1 MIFKSVGSLD
11 GKTEKSFFLEQI
23 QVYRRLVEVFCE
35 RHGIKPCGHD
45 MVSDDV
51 DGRSAGGMT
60 AALADFAGEGR
71 PNQGSGGSPEFVS
84 ELKAIG
90 IITDEDELPELKSVL
105 GKEYGRFAEAV
116 EFVIAHRR
124 EIFEG
129 EARPGEAGD
138 LLGKLYNSRRRKIQ
152 EEAAKKHGPTLVDFF
167 CGAGGLSLGFVQEG
181 FQVMLANDVEDVCV
195 QTYKYNHPEL
205 PSDRL
210 VQGDIRKLVKH
221 LGDYFANDAGEE
233 IDVVTG
239 GPPCQGFSEANRQ
252 RVIDDPRNE
261 LYKYFV
267 KAVEIIGPKIV
278 VMENVKGMQ
287 KVAGQVVEDY
297 ERLRIRK
304 GGKVYSYKV
313 KYEILN
319 SQDFSVAQSRER
331 LIYIAVRNDVTEEKG
346 VRPEDIFERIKKS
359 CEGHK
364 DFILTDALRD
374 IKPLEAPRIK
384 NMNEVDSD
392 TTGKKIDINAYA
404 ENDNEYLRLINGGRK
419 IPYVLNHK
427 ARYLSD
433 VNYEIYKR
441 LSQGDD
447 ATDEKIKDIMP
458 YAHRNHCFKDKY
470 YKLIADRP
478 CRTITAHLKMDCH
491 SHIHPYQVRALT
503 PREAARVQSFPDDY
517 LFWGAYLKTY
527 MQIGNA
533 VPTVMAR
540 GIARVI
546 KECLE

>member
-1 MIFKSVGSLD
+1 MIFKSVSSLN
-11 GKTEKSFFLEQI
+11 GKAEKSFFLEQI

-35 RHGIKPCGHD
+35 RHGAGTHAD
-45 MVSDDV
+45 VVS
-51 DGRSAGGMT
+51 S
-60 AALADFAGEGR
+60 
-71 PNQGSGGSPEFVS
+71 EFVS

-90 IITDEDELPELKSVL
+90 VIADEAELPELKSVL
-105 GKEYGRFAEAV
+105 GKEYGKFAEAV
-116 EFVIAHRR
+116 NFVITHKA

-138 LLGKLYNSRRRKIQ
+138 LLGKLYNSKRKEIQ
-152 EEAAKKHGPTLVDFF
+152 ESAVKRHGLTLVDFF

-181 FQVMLANDVEDVCV
+181 FQVKLANDIEDVCI

-205 PSDRL
+205 PTDK
-210 VQGDIRKLVKH
+210 VVTGDIRELVKH
-221 LGDYFANDAGEE
+221 FEDYVDKEAWEDV
-233 IDVVTG
+233 DVVTG

-267 KAVEIIGPKIV
+267 RAVEIIAPKIV
-278 VMENVKGMQ
+278 VMENVKGML
-287 KVAGQVVEDY
+287 KVADQVVEDY
-297 ERLRIRK
+297 ECLRIHR
-304 GGKVYSYKV
+304 GEKVYSYKV
-313 KYEILN
+313 KYQILN
-319 SQDFSVAQSRER
+319 SLDFSVAQSRER

-346 VRPEDIFERIKKS
+346 VRPEDVFERIKET
-359 CEGHK
+359 CEGNRT
-364 DFILTDALRD
+364 FVLMDALHD

-392 TTGKKIDINAYA
+392 TTGKKIDVNAYA
-404 ENDNEYLRLINGGRK
+404 ENENEYLRLINGERA

-470 YKLIADRP
+470 YKLIANKP

-533 VPTVMAR
+533 VPTRMAR